1 MLQELFHC
9 HRNFWMILTW
19 RVLTRKIWQNSF
31 TIFQQ
36 IRKIS
41 YWVTPFWSCFW
52 MLVAKVH
59 CKEFLKNSEMN
70 DADRKNQMVLWFF
83 RNYYGILTIQ
93 FKSKKKLVSSIS
105 TFPLGTF
112 QREVVTMEF
121 LKNSWRILTGLWSKK
136 H

>member
-1 MLQELFHC
+1 MLQELFLC

-70 DADRKNQMVLWFF
+70 DADRKNQMALQFF
-83 RNYYGILTIQ
+83 WNFYGILTIQ

-105 TFPLGTF
+105 IFPLGTF